1 MAKKNRGR
9 FYEEF
14 KIGDKFFSEQQ
25 IIADLDI
32 AKFAELSGDYNP
44 IHVDE
49 EFARTTL
56 YGERIAHGLLGLS
69 VVSGLAAK
77 LGFAEKTTVA
87 FRGLEWKFRKPI
99 LIGDNVSAVF
109 EVIEKR
115 SVPIEGAGLIIFQV
129 LVSNQEK
136 SIVQKGKWSLIIKK
150 R

>member
-1 MAKKNRGR
+1 MAKKNKGL
-9 FYEEF
+9 FFEEF

-25 IIADLDI
+25 SIADLDI

-129 LVSNQEK
+129 LVSNQEE

-150 R
+150 G

>member
-1 MAKKNRGR
+1 MAKKNKGL
-9 FYEEF
+9 FFEEF

-25 IIADLDI
+25 SIADLDI

-99 LIGDNVSAVF
+99 LIGDSVSAVF

-150 R
+150 S

>member
-1 MAKKNRGR
+1 MAKNNRGL

-25 IIADLDI
+25 SIADLDI

-99 LIGDNVSAVF
+99 LIGDSVSAVF

-150 R
+150 S